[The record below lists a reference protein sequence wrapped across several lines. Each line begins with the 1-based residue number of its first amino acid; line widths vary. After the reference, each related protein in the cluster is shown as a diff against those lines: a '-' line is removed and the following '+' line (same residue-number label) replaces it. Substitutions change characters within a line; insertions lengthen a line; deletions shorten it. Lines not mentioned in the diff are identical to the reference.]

1 MPLNRGCIGQ
11 TFAYP
16 ESDAYEVGREMIR
29 KFADAIDDPDPL
41 YRDPAA
47 ARAAG
52 YADVLAPPTFLNVI
66 PYARVN
72 PFDSPEIG
80 MDKGEG
86 LHAEHRF
93 IHHRPLRAGDRV
105 MLRTTLAGIREAG
118 GRELLDLTGEAHTPD
133 GELLSTI
140 HQVALFPG
148 ERNGAPRRTPQ
159 PPPPRPASFD
169 EDRYPTRRYLV
180 RQVDVLRYAGATG
193 EYEPIHWSERAA
205 RAAGLPGVIAHGMF
219 TMAKTAQAL
228 TSWFG
233 NPGTVAELG
242 VRFARPL
249 VVRELDPVLLT
260 VAITGLAREQA
271 DLLRVHLEVRGGEE
285 QVLTRASALIR
296 HAVA

>member
-1 MPLNRGCIGQ
+1 MSLNRGCIGR

-16 ESDAYEVGREMIR
+16 ESDAYEVSRELIR
-29 KFADAIDDPDPL
+29 KFADAIGDPDPL

-47 ARAAG
+47 ARARG
-52 YADVLAPPTFLNVI
+52 YADVLAPPTFLNLI

-80 MDKGEG
+80 MHKSQG

-105 MLRTTLAGIREAG
+105 VLRTTVAGIREAG
-118 GRELLDLTGEAHTPD
+118 AHEILDLTGEARTRD

-140 HQVALFPG
+140 HHVALFRG
-148 ERNGAPRRTPQ
+148 ESKGEPRR
-159 PPPPRPASFD
+159 PPPPVPPSPMSFD
-169 EDRYPTRRYLV
+169 EARYPTRRYLV
-180 RQVDVLRYAGATG
+180 QQLDLIRYAGAAG

-233 NPGTVAELG
+233 NPGAVAEFG

-249 VVRELDPVLLT
+249 VVRELDPILLSI
-260 VAITGLAREQA
+260 ALTGLIREQG
-271 DLLRVHLEVRGGEE
+271 DLLRVHLDVRTGEE
-285 QVLTRASALIR
+285 QILTKASALIR
-296 HAVA
+296 SH